1 MALKSEVR
9 LFAQLLIGV
18 SFAVASYQDVKERA
32 VNDIVWIPALI
43 GAAYVICSMF
53 PDLEVQLIWLGL
65 IGGIAILFAYLGL
78 VGQADSIALVFFAAD
93 PYQLSP
99 IFPVIAGAAVALGH
113 IGYEVAVGNARGTKT
128 IQIERFL
135 KEQKWIPEAVI
146 TGGIRE
152 KVDSDV
158 NVARD
163 EVEAKQK
170 PGTMVEVKY
179 GVPTVA
185 YLGIGYLACLAC
197 LLIFNHAALL
207 SLP

>member
-1 MALKSEVR
+1 MALESKAR
-9 LFAQLLIGV
+9 LLAQLLIGA
-18 SFAVASYQDVKERA
+18 SFAAASYQDVKERA
-32 VNDIVWIPALI
+32 VSDIVWVPALV
-43 GAAYVICSMF
+43 GAAYVIYSKF

-65 IGGIAILFAYLGL
+65 IGAIAILFVYLGL

-128 IQIERFL
+128 IPIERFL
-135 KEQKWIPEAVI
+135 KEQKWIPAAVI
-146 TGGIRE
+146 RDGVRE
-152 KVDSDV
+152 EVDSDV

-163 EVEAKQK
+163 EVEANQK
-170 PGTMVEVKY
+170 SGAMVEVSY

-185 YLGIGYLACLAC
+185 YLGIGYLACIAC
-197 LLIFNHAALL
+197 LLIFHQTTLL

>member
-1 MALKSEVR
+1 MASESEAR

-32 VNDIVWIPALI
+32 VRDIVWIPALV
-43 GAAYVICSMF
+43 GVAYVIYSVF
-53 PDLEVQLIWLGL
+53 PNLEVLLIWIGL

-78 VGQADSIALVFFAAD
+78 VGQADSIALVFIASD

-99 IFPVIAGAAVALGH
+99 IFPVIAAAAVALGH
-113 IGYEVAVGNARGTKT
+113 IGYEAATGDAGGSKT
-128 IQIERFL
+128 IPIERFL

-146 TGGIRE
+146 TDGVRE
-152 KVDSDV
+152 EVDSDV

-163 EVEAKQK
+163 EVEANQK
-170 PGTMVEVKY
+170 PGALVEVKY

-185 YLGIGYLACLAC
+185 YLGIGYLACLAY
-197 LLIFNHAALL
+197 LLIFRQATLP

>member
-1 MALKSEVR
+1 

-43 GAAYVICSMF
+43 GSAYVIYSLL
-53 PDLEVQLIWLGL
+53 PDLELQIIKLML
-65 IGGIAILFAYLGL
+65 IGGIALVFTLLGA
-78 VGQADSIALVFFAAD
+78 VGQADSIALVFIAAD
-93 PYQLSP
+93 PYRFSP
-99 IFPVIAGAAVALGH
+99 ILPLACGAAVALGH
-113 IGYEVAVGNARGTKT
+113 IGYEVAIGNAWGSRT
-128 IQIERFL
+128 IPIERFL

-146 TGGIRE
+146 ADGVRNE
-152 KVDSDV
+152 VNSDV

-163 EVEAKQK
+163 EVEVNQK
-170 PGTMVEVKY
+170 PGAMVEVKY

-185 YLGIGYLACLAC
+185 YLGIGYVAYLVC
-197 LLIFNHAALL
+197 LLVFNQAALL

>member
-1 MALKSEVR
+1 

-18 SFAVASYQDVKERA
+18 SLSVASYQDVKERA

-43 GAAYVICSMF
+43 GLAYVIYSMF
-53 PDLEVQLIWLGL
+53 PNLELQLVKLAL
-65 IGGIAILFAYLGL
+65 IGGIALVFALLGA
-78 VGQADSIALVFFAAD
+78 VGQADSIALVFIAAD

-99 IFPVIAGAAVALGH
+99 ILPLVCGAAVALGH
-113 IGYEVAVGNARGTKT
+113 IGYEVASGNAWGLKT
-128 IQIERFL
+128 IPIERFL

-146 TGGIRE
+146 ADGVRE
-152 KVDSDV
+152 EVNSDV

-163 EVEAKQK
+163 EVESNQK
-170 PGTMVEVKY
+170 PGAMVEVKY

-185 YLGIGYLACLAC
+185 YLGIGYIIYLFY
-197 LLIFNHAALL
+197 LLVFNQAVLV

>member
-1 MALKSEVR
+1 

-18 SFAVASYQDVKERA
+18 SLSVASYQDVKERA

-43 GAAYVICSMF
+43 GSAYVIYSMF
-53 PDLEVQLIWLGL
+53 PNLELQLIKLAL
-65 IGGIAILFAYLGL
+65 IGGIALVFALLGA
-78 VGQADSIALVFFAAD
+78 VGQADSIALVFIAAD

-99 IFPVIAGAAVALGH
+99 ILPLVCGAAVALGH
-113 IGYEVAVGNARGTKT
+113 IGYEVATGNAWGSKT
-128 IQIERFL
+128 IPIERFL

-146 TGGIRE
+146 ADGVRE
-152 KVDSDV
+152 EVNSDV

-163 EVEAKQK
+163 EVESSHK
-170 PGTMVEVKY
+170 PGAMVEVKY

-185 YLGIGYLACLAC
+185 YLGIGYIVYLAY
-197 LLIFNHAALL
+197 LLVFNQAVLL

>member
-1 MALKSEVR
+1 MLP
-9 LFAQLLIGV
+9 QLLIGV
-18 SFAVASYQDVKERA
+18 SFALASYQDVKERA
-32 VNDIVWIPALI
+32 VSDIVWIPAVV
-43 GAAYVICSMF
+43 GAAYVIYSLF

-65 IGGIAILFAYLGL
+65 IGGVAILFAYLGM

-99 IFPVIAGAAVALGH
+99 IFPFIAGAAVALGH
-113 IGYEVAVGNARGTKT
+113 IGFEVAVGNARGTKT
-128 IQIERFL
+128 IPIERFL

-146 TGGIRE
+146 TDGARE

-158 NVARD
+158 NVARG
-163 EVEAKQK
+163 EVEGKQK
-170 PGTMVEVKY
+170 PGAMVEVKY

-185 YLGIGYLACLAC
+185 YLGIGYLLCLVY
-197 LLIFNHAALL
+197 LLIFNQAALF

>member
-1 MALKSEVR
+1 VALKSEAW

-18 SFAVASYQDVKERA
+18 SFALASYQDVKERA
-32 VNDIVWIPALI
+32 VSDIVWIPALV
-43 GAAYVICSMF
+43 GAAYVVFSKF
-53 PDLEVQLIWLGL
+53 PYLEVQLIWLGMF
-65 IGGIAILFAYLGL
+65 GGIAILFAYLGL

-93 PYQLSP
+93 PYQLLP
-99 IFPVIAGAAVALGH
+99 ILPFIAGAVVALGH
-113 IGYEVAVGNARGTKT
+113 ISFEVAVGNAPRTKT

-135 KEQKWIPEAVI
+135 KEQKWIPEAIIIDGV
-146 TGGIRE
+146 RE

-163 EVEAKQK
+163 DVEAKQK
-170 PGTMVEVKY
+170 PGAVVEVKY

-185 YLGIGYLACLAC
+185 YLGIGYLACLAY
-197 LLIFNHAALL
+197 LLIFNQAALL

>member
-1 MALKSEVR
+1 M
-9 LFAQLLIGV
+9 
-18 SFAVASYQDVKERA
+18 ASYQDVKERA
-32 VNDIVWIPALI
+32 VSDIVWIPALV
-43 GAAYVICSMF
+43 GAVFVICFTF

-65 IGGIAILFAYLGL
+65 IGGIAILFACLGL

-99 IFPVIAGAAVALGH
+99 IFPFIAGAAVALGH
-113 IGYEVAVGNARGTKT
+113 IGFEVAVGNAWGTKT
-128 IQIERFL
+128 IPIERFL
-135 KEQKWIPEAVI
+135 KEQKWIPEAV
-146 TGGIRE
+146 TTDGVRE
-152 KVDSDV
+152 EVDSDV

-170 PGTMVEVKY
+170 PGAMVDVKY

-185 YLGIGYLACLAC
+185 YLGIGYLACIAY
-197 LLIFNHAALL
+197 LLIFSQATLL

>member
-1 MALKSEVR
+1 M
-9 LFAQLLIGV
+9 FAQLLIGV

-43 GAAYVICSMF
+43 GLAYVIYAMF
-53 PDLEVQLIWLGL
+53 PDLELQLIKLAL
-65 IGGIAILFAYLGL
+65 IGGIALVFALLGA
-78 VGQADSIALVFFAAD
+78 VGQADSIALVFIAAD

-99 IFPVIAGAAVALGH
+99 ILPLVGGAAVALGH
-113 IGYEVAVGNARGTKT
+113 IGYEVATGTAWGSKT
-128 IQIERFL
+128 IPIERFL

-146 TGGIRE
+146 ADGARE
-152 KVDSDV
+152 EVNSDV

-163 EVEAKQK
+163 EVEANQK
-170 PGTMVEVKY
+170 PGALVEVKY

-185 YLGIGYLACLAC
+185 YLGVGYMAYLVY
-197 LLIFNHAALL
+197 LLVFNQAALF

>member
-1 MALKSEVR
+1 M
-9 LFAQLLIGV
+9 
-18 SFAVASYQDVKERA
+18 ASYQDVKER
-32 VNDIVWIPALI
+32 VVSDIVWIPALV
-43 GAAYVICSMF
+43 GTAYIIYSMF

-65 IGGIAILFAYLGL
+65 IGGIAILFAYLGV
-78 VGQADSIALVFFAAD
+78 VGQADSIALIFFAAD

-99 IFPVIAGAAVALGH
+99 IFPFIAGAVVALGH
-113 IGYEVAVGNARGTKT
+113 IGYEGVVGNAWGTKT
-128 IQIERFL
+128 IPIERFL

-146 TGGIRE
+146 IDGVRE

-170 PGTMVEVKY
+170 PGSMVEVKY

-185 YLGIGYLACLAC
+185 YLGIGYLACLAY
-197 LLIFNHAALL
+197 LLIFSHATLL

>member
-1 MALKSEVR
+1 MYG
-9 LFAQLLIGV
+9 QLLIGV

-32 VNDIVWIPALI
+32 VNDIVWVPALVGSGLI
-43 GAAYVICSMF
+43 IYSAF
-53 PDLEVQLIWLGL
+53 PNLELQLIKFAL
-65 IGGIAILFAYLGL
+65 IGGIALVFALLGL
-78 VGQADSIALVFFAAD
+78 VGQADSIALVFIAAD
-93 PYQLSP
+93 PYRFSP
-99 IFPVIAGAAVALGH
+99 ILPLVSGAAVALGH
-113 IGYEVAVGNARGTKT
+113 IGYEVATGNAWGSKT

-146 TGGIRE
+146 ADGVRE
-152 KVDSDV
+152 EVNSDV

-185 YLGIGYLACLAC
+185 YLGIGYLAYLVY
-197 LLIFNHAALL
+197 LLVFNQAALL

>member
-1 MALKSEVR
+1 M
-9 LFAQLLIGV
+9 FAQLLIGL

-32 VNDIVWIPALI
+32 VNDIVWVPALI
-43 GAAYVICSMF
+43 GSAYMIYSMF
-53 PDLEVQLIWLGL
+53 PNLVLQLVKLGI
-65 IGGIAILFAYLGL
+65 IGGIALLFAVLGA
-78 VGQADSIALVFFAAD
+78 VGQADAVALVFVAAD

-99 IFPVIAGAAVALGH
+99 ILPLACGAAVALGH
-113 IGYEVAVGNARGTKT
+113 IGYEVANGDARGLKT
-128 IQIERFL
+128 IAIEKFV

-146 TGGIRE
+146 SDGVRKE
-152 KVDSDV
+152 VNDDV

-163 EVEAKQK
+163 EVESNQK

-185 YLGIGYLACLAC
+185 YLGIGYLVYLAY
-197 LLIFNHAALL
+197 LVVFNQAALL